1 MSRLMGAAA
10 ALAASTGLAA
20 AGAIDRANQST
31 AVIFEPGSYVE
42 LSFGHLSPSVEG
54 TEVPGLGGQSSG
66 DMYRDY
72 NTGSLSVK
80 TQIREG
86 LDAAFIIDKPFGADT
101 AYPLGTGYFAQ
112 GTTAS
117 LDSTAYTALLKY
129 RFPSNVSLLGGIRYQ
144 TLSAEAYIPFATA
157 VPGRTPPYSVNGSEE
172 GGWGYV
178 LGVAWE
184 KPEIKA
190 RVSLTY
196 NSAIS
201 YDLPTTESSFSRTNP
216 MASVTTASTT
226 NTETPQ
232 SVNLELQSGVA
243 KNTLLYGSIR
253 WVDWSEFSI
262 TPPVYKAI
270 TNGSLVFYNGD
281 VTTYSIGAAYKFNDS
296 WTGTVTYAY
305 DSPIGGYSLNLGP
318 VDGYNSIG
326 LAAIYTYDSLK
337 ITAGVRYLALGD
349 TQTQIRGYAPAA
361 NFDGNSAVTFG
372 LRVGYYF

>member
-1 MSRLMGAAA
+1 MTRIIAAVGV
-10 ALAASTGLAA
+10 LAASTGLAA
-20 AGAIDRANQST
+20 AGAIDRTNQST

-42 LSFGHLSPSVEG
+42 LSFGHLSPKVEG
-54 TEVPGLGGQSSG
+54 VAVPGLGGKSSG

-80 TQIREG
+80 TQIRDG
-86 LDAAFIIDKPFGADT
+86 LDAAFIIDKPYGADT

-117 LDSTAYTALLKY
+117 LDSTAFTALLRY
-129 RFPSNVSLLGGIRYQ
+129 RFPSNVSLVGGIRYQ
-144 TLSAEAYIPFATA
+144 TLSAEAFIPFLTNATR
-157 VPGRTPPYSVNGSEE
+157 VPYSVNGSEE
-172 GGWGYV
+172 GAWGYV
-178 LGVAWE
+178 LGIAWE

-196 NSAIS
+196 NSAIDYS
-201 YDLPTTESSFSRTNP
+201 LPTAETSFLSANP
-216 MASVTTASTT
+216 TASTT

-243 KNTLLYGSIR
+243 RNTLLYGSIR
-253 WVDWSEFSI
+253 WVDWSEFKVS
-262 TPPVYKAI
+262 PPVYA
-270 TNGSLVFYNGD
+270 TLTSGGSLVFYNGD

-305 DSPIGGYSLNLGP
+305 DTPIGGYSLNLGP

-349 TQTQIRGYAPAA
+349 TQTQIKGFAPAA
-361 NFDGNSAVTFG
+361 NFDGNSAVAFG
-372 LRVGYYF
+372 LRVGYSF

>member
-54 TEVPGLGGQSSG
+54 TEVPGLGGQASG

-86 LDAAFIIDKPFGADT
+86 LDAAFIIDRPFAADT

-172 GGWGYV
+172 GAWGYV
-178 LGVAWE
+178 LGIAWE
-184 KPEIKA
+184 KPEIMA

>member
-1 MSRLMGAAA
+1 MTKIIAAMGA
-10 ALAASTGLAA
+10 LIASTGLAA

-42 LSFGHLSPSVEG
+42 LSFGHLSPTVEG

-72 NTGSLSVK
+72 NTGSLSAK

-86 LDAAFIIDKPFGADT
+86 LDAAFIIDKPYGADT

-129 RFPSNVSLLGGIRYQ
+129 RFPSNVSLVGGIRYQ
-144 TLSAEAYIPFATA
+144 TLSAEAFIPFLTNATR
-157 VPGRTPPYSVNGSEE
+157 VPYSVNGSEE
-172 GGWGYV
+172 GAWGYV

-196 NSAIS
+196 NSAIDYS
-201 YDLPTTESSFSRTNP
+201 LPTTETSVLSANP
-216 MASVTTASTT
+216 RASTT

-232 SVNLELQSGVA
+232 SVNLEFQSGVA
-243 KNTLLYGSIR
+243 KNTLVYGSIR
-253 WVDWSEFSI
+253 WVDWSEFKVS
-262 TPPVYKAI
+262 PPVYAAL
-270 TNGSLVFYNGD
+270 TSGGSLVFYNGD
-281 VTTYSIGAAYKFNDS
+281 VTTYTIGAAYKFNDS

-305 DSPIGGYSLNLGP
+305 DTPIGGYSLNLGP

-326 LAAIYTYDSLK
+326 LAAIYTYDSVK

-349 TQTQIRGYAPAA
+349 TQTQIRGATAA

-372 LRVGYYF
+372 LRIGYSF

>member
-1 MSRLMGAAA
+1 MGA
-10 ALAASTGLAA
+10 LIASAGVAA

-42 LSFGHLSPSVEG
+42 LSFGHLSPTVEG
-54 TEVPGLGGQSSG
+54 TAVPGWGPVLGGKSSG

-72 NTGSLSVK
+72 NTGSFSIK

-86 LDAAFIIDKPFGADT
+86 LDTAFIIDKPYGADT

-129 RFPSNVSLLGGIRYQ
+129 RFPSNISLLGGIRYQ
-144 TLSAEAYIPFATA
+144 TLSAEAYIPFLTA
-157 VPGRTPPYSVNGSEE
+157 IPGRTPPYSVNGSEE
-172 GGWGYV
+172 GAWGYV
-178 LGVAWE
+178 LGIAWE

-196 NSAIS
+196 NSAIDYS
-201 YDLPTTESSFSRTNP
+201 LPTTETSVLSANP
-216 MASVTTASTT
+216 TASTT

-232 SVNLELQSGVA
+232 SVNLEFQSGVA
-243 KNTLLYGSIR
+243 KNTLVYGSIR
-253 WVDWSEFSI
+253 WVDWSEFKVS
-262 TPPVYKAI
+262 PPVYA
-270 TNGSLVFYNGD
+270 TLTSGSSLVFYNGD
-281 VTTYSIGAAYKFNDS
+281 VTTYTIGAAYKFNDS

-305 DSPIGGYSLNLGP
+305 DTPIGGYSLNLGP

-326 LAAIYTYDSLK
+326 LAAIYTYDSVK

-349 TQTQIRGYAPAA
+349 TQTQIRGATAA

-372 LRVGYYF
+372 LRIGYSF

>member
-1 MSRLMGAAA
+1 MTKIIAAA
-10 ALAASTGLAA
+10 GALAASTGLAA

-31 AVIFEPGSYVE
+31 AVLFEPGSYVE

-54 TEVPGLGGQSSG
+54 KEVPGLGGQSSG

-86 LDAAFIIDKPFGADT
+86 LDAAFIIDKPYGADT
-101 AYPLGTGYFAQ
+101 SYPLSTGYFAQ

-144 TLSAEAYIPFATA
+144 TLSAEAYIPFLTPI
-157 VPGRTPPYSVNGSEE
+157 PGRTPPYSVNGSEE
-172 GGWGYV
+172 GAWGYV

-196 NSAIS
+196 NSAIDYS
-201 YDLPTTESSFSRTNP
+201 LPTTETSALSANP
-216 MASVTTASTT
+216 KASTT

-232 SVNLELQSGVA
+232 SVNLEFQSGVA

-253 WVDWSEFSI
+253 WVDWSEFKVS
-262 TPPVYKAI
+262 PPDYA
-270 TNGSLVFYNGD
+270 TLTRGSSLVFYNGD

-296 WTGTVTYAY
+296 WTGTITYAY
-305 DSPIGGYSLNLGP
+305 DTPIGGYSLNLGP

-326 LAAIYTYDSLK
+326 LAAIYTHDSLK

>member
-1 MSRLMGAAA
+1 MTKIIAAA
-10 ALAASTGLAA
+10 GALAASTGLAA

-31 AVIFEPGSYVE
+31 AVLFEPGSYVE

-54 TEVPGLGGQSSG
+54 KEVPGLGGQSSG

-86 LDAAFIIDKPFGADT
+86 LDAAFIIDKPYGADT
-101 AYPLGTGYFAQ
+101 SYPLSTGYFAQ

-144 TLSAEAYIPFATA
+144 TLSAEAYIPFLTPI
-157 VPGRTPPYSVNGSEE
+157 PGRTPPYSVNGSEE
-172 GGWGYV
+172 GAWGYV

-196 NSAIS
+196 NSAIDYS
-201 YDLPTTESSFSRTNP
+201 LPTTETSALSANP
-216 MASVTTASTT
+216 KASTT
-226 NTETPQ
+226 TTETPQ
-232 SVNLELQSGVA
+232 SVNLEFQSGVA

-253 WVDWSEFSI
+253 WVDWSEFKVS
-262 TPPVYKAI
+262 PPDYA
-270 TNGSLVFYNGD
+270 TLTRGSSLVFYNGD

-296 WTGTVTYAY
+296 WTGTITYAY
-305 DSPIGGYSLNLGP
+305 DTPIGGYSLNLGP

-326 LAAIYTYDSLK
+326 LAAIYTHDSLK

-349 TQTQIRGYAPAA
+349 TQTQIRDYAPAA

>member
-1 MSRLMGAAA
+1 MGA
-10 ALAASTGLAA
+10 LIASAGVAA

-42 LSFGHLSPSVEG
+42 LSFGHLSPTVEG
-54 TEVPGLGGQSSG
+54 TAVPGWGPVLGGKSSG

-72 NTGSLSVK
+72 NTGSFSIK

-86 LDAAFIIDKPFGADT
+86 LDTAFIIDKPYGADT

-144 TLSAEAYIPFATA
+144 TLSAEAYIPFITRNPR
-157 VPGRTPPYSVNGSEE
+157 VPYAVNGSEE
-172 GGWGYV
+172 GAWGYV
-178 LGVAWE
+178 LGIAWE

-196 NSAIS
+196 NSAIDYS
-201 YDLPTTESSFSRTNP
+201 LPTTE
-216 MASVTTASTT
+216 TAPVSQTAATAVATQSTT
-226 NTETPQ
+226 ETTTPQ
-232 SVNLELQSGVA
+232 SVNLEFQSGVA
-243 KNTLLYGSIR
+243 KNTLVYGSIR
-253 WVDWSEFSI
+253 WVDWSEFQVN
-262 TPPVYKAI
+262 PPVYA
-270 TNGSLVFYNGD
+270 SVARSPLVSYDGD

-305 DSPIGGYSLNLGP
+305 DTPIGGYSLNLGP

-326 LAAIYTYDSLK
+326 LAAIYTYDSVK

-349 TQTQIRGYAPAA
+349 TQTQIRGFAPAA

-372 LRVGYYF
+372 LRIGYSF